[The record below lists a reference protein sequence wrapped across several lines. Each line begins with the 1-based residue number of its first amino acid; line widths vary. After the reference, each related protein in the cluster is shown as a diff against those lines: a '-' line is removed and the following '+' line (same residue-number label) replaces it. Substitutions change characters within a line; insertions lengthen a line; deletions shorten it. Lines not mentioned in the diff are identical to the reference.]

1 MVWCFVILFCRSV
14 IAEYM
19 ETVNSP
25 TGTVFFDV
33 IAKVIHL
40 RFSLQFLM
48 VSITWD
54 KCLNHQG
61 GDLA

>member
-1 MVWCFVILFCRSV
+1 
-14 IAEYM
+14 M

-25 TGTVFFDV
+25 TGTIFFDV
-33 IAKVIHL
+33 VVKVIHL

-48 VSITWD
+48 VSVTWD

-61 GDLA
+61 GELA